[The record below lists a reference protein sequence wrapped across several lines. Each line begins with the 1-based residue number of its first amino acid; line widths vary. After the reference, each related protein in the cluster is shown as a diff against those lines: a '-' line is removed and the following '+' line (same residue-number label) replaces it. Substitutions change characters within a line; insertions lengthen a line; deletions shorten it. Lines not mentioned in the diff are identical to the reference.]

1 VLRQLPNLITLMR
14 IVLVLPVGVSVIREQ
29 YQQAFWLFA
38 LAGFSDG
45 VDGLLARLFDWRSR
59 FGAIADPVA
68 DKLLLV
74 TTFVAG
80 AVSGVW
86 PWWLMAV
93 VLIRDLVIF
102 SGSVA
107 YHLLVG
113 PYQMAPT
120 WLGKLCTF
128 SQIGVV
134 LLLLQGRFWLPLP
147 PWSQSLMVAFV
158 ALVSIVSGLHYVLV
172 WSRKYREQRFGK

>member
-1 VLRQLPNLITLMR
+1 MLRQIPNLITLMR
-14 IVLVLPVGVSVIREQ
+14 IVLVLPVAISMLREQ

-45 VDGLLARLFDWRSR
+45 LDGLLARLFDWRSR

-80 AVSGVW
+80 AVCGLW
-86 PWWLMAV
+86 PWWLTAV

-102 SGSVA
+102 SGSIA
-107 YHLLVG
+107 YHVLVG
-113 PYQMAPT
+113 PYQMLPS

-128 SQIGVV
+128 SQIGAV
-134 LLLLQGRFWLPLP
+134 LLLLLDRFWLPLP
-147 PWSQSLMVAFV
+147 PWSQSLIIDFV
-158 ALVSIVSGLHYVLV
+158 VLVSVVSGLHYVLV
-172 WSRKYREQRFGK
+172 WSRKYREQCFGQ

>member
-1 VLRQLPNLITLMR
+1 MPS
-14 IVLVLPVGVSVIREQ
+14 P
-29 YQQAFWLFA
+29 
-38 LAGFSDG
+38 
-45 VDGLLARLFDWRSR
+45 
-59 FGAIADPVA
+59 
-68 DKLLLV
+68 
-74 TTFVAG
+74 G

-86 PWWLMAV
+86 PWWLMVV